1 MSYTKYIIVIFGV
14 SLALPAAAAGVSR
27 NDIRT
32 MVREEVVTLE
42 GKQRLRGE
50 AGPRGHEGPRGSPG
64 TPGQNGVPGPT
75 GPAGPAGRDGTNQTL
90 FVHILAD
97 GTVEEGT
104 ANGIT
109 QENVRRVDVVSDL
122 DESDV
127 FYCLSG
133 LPRVFGGQVTL
144 DTSEES
150 IPTQG
155 GDVPV
160 GGFGPYKVSP
170 KIHVDTDDP
179 SCRQR
184 ITLGIELAGS
194 ETMAAGFY
202 LHLYL
207 TGC

>member
-32 MVREEVVTLE
+32 MVREKVVTLE

-75 GPAGPAGRDGTNQTL
+75 GPAGPAGRDATNQTL

-97 GTVEEGT
+97 GTIEEGT

-109 QENVRRVDVVSDL
+109 QENVRRVDTFD
-122 DESDV
+122 DEFDV

-144 DTSEES
+144 DESEPS
-150 IPTQG
+150 FPTEG

-160 GGFGPYKVSP
+160 GAFLERLSP
-170 KIHVDTDDP
+170 KIHVNTDDP
-179 SCRQR
+179 SCPQR
-184 ITLGIELAGS
+184 ITLGIDVAGS
-194 ETMAAGFY
+194 ETVAAGFY
-202 LHLYL
+202 LHLY
-207 TGC
+207 